1 MISRVN
7 MTERAA
13 ELLSVLCQRHGSLLF
28 HQSGGCCDGSAPL
41 CFTQQ
46 EFRVGDHDILLG
58 EIGGCPFYISEF
70 LYGYWQNCVLTID
83 ALPGRGSGFSL
94 ESAEGMRFVTLS
106 RLLSEE
112 ELAAVSSQ
120 ESRPPP

>member
-70 LYGYWQNCVLTID
+70 LYGYWQNCALTID
-83 ALPGRGSGFSL
+83 AVPGRGGGFSL
-94 ESAEGMRFVTLS
+94 ESVEGMRFVTLS

-112 ELAAVSSQ
+112 ELAMLSPS
-120 ESRPPP
+120 PPAQG